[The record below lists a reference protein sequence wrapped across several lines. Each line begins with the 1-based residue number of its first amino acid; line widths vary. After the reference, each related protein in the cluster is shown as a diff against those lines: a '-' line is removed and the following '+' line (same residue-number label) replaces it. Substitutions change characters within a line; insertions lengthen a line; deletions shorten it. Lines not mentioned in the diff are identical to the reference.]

1 MRGRKAPTLVCAAC
15 LAVLFCP
22 AAISAQISSALNR
35 CPPYPSLLP
44 YPTLADEIGD
54 LRDEVRAKSG
64 APALPEKTVIDDVNF
79 DDATWLSDSFRDRI
93 RPALTQYKIRND
105 DVGWLQKLQ
114 DDVVMSELQ
123 DDGFFK
129 AQRSVTSEIIRTDA
143 AAQHILLRIHVG
155 ETSQYTLGEVT
166 FRSADPDI
174 PLVLPQEE
182 LRELLQ
188 LSVGDIFAAAKIRA
202 GMQAMHSLYGSKG
215 YVDFVATPLI
225 HIDDTQKRV
234 AIVFEIEQEK
244 QFRIAQV
251 EVFSLDAAT
260 ENRLKSQLAVGDIFN
275 ILLVD
280 EFVKSNQWVLPPGA
294 SRANLEVHRNVN
306 AGTVDLLF
314 NFRSCPSLQ
323 HEPTPQEF

>member
-155 ETSQYTLGEVT
+155 ETSQYTLGEV
-166 FRSADPDI
+166 
-174 PLVLPQEE
+174 
-182 LRELLQ
+182 
-188 LSVGDIFAAAKIRA
+188 
-202 GMQAMHSLYGSKG
+202 
-215 YVDFVATPLI
+215 
-225 HIDDTQKRV
+225 
-234 AIVFEIEQEK
+234 
-244 QFRIAQV
+244 
-251 EVFSLDAAT
+251 
-260 ENRLKSQLAVGDIFN
+260 
-275 ILLVD
+275 
-280 EFVKSNQWVLPPGA
+280 
-294 SRANLEVHRNVN
+294 
-306 AGTVDLLF
+306 
-314 NFRSCPSLQ
+314 
-323 HEPTPQEF
+323 